1 MEKTEKQDGLD
12 HIKAAR
18 ALLTR
23 SCLVTI
29 NGNLI
34 EARSQDEF
42 EADHPKKMDPEY
54 GRLMCWILFAV
65 GSEYLIKG
73 VLMATS
79 GKYRK
84 GPFANGKC
92 EYYSLGDAIEKVKKL
107 NQTFA
112 KQSGSLVDVGQFL
125 EETLEDI
132 RNRDVHYYAPDKRM
146 QDHSKVPDIAAAL
159 SSLLSLTTAPAPHTS
174 QSPDPA
180 SKS

>member
-1 MEKTEKQDGLD
+1 MHKTEKQDGLD
-12 HIKAAR
+12 HLEAAR

-29 NGNLI
+29 NENLI

-79 GKYRK
+79 GGWRK
-84 GPFANGKC
+84 PVFGGKFD
-92 EYYSLGDAIEKVKKL
+92 YKDLGDAIREVKKL
-107 NQTFA
+107 KRTFA
-112 KQSGSLVDVGQFL
+112 KQGGSAVDVGQFL
-125 EETLEDI
+125 KETLEDI
-132 RNRDVHYYAPDKRM
+132 RNRDVHYYAPDKRKP
-146 QDHSKVPDIAAAL
+146 DHSKVPDIAAAL
-159 SSLLSLTTAPAPHTS
+159 SSLLSLTKAPAPHTS

>member
-1 MEKTEKQDGLD
+1 MQKTEEQDGLD
-12 HIKAAR
+12 HLKAAR

-29 NGNLI
+29 KGNLI
-34 EARSQDEF
+34 AARSQDEF

-79 GKYRK
+79 GGWRK
-84 GPFANGKC
+84 PVFGGEFDYK
-92 EYYSLGDAIEKVKKL
+92 SLGDAIERVKTL
-107 NQTFA
+107 NRTFA
-112 KQSGSLVDVGQFL
+112 KQSGSTVGVGQFL

-132 RNRDVHYYAPDKRM
+132 RNRDVHYYAPDKRKP
-146 QDHSKVPDIAAAL
+146 DHSKVPDIAAAL
-159 SSLLSLTTAPAPHTS
+159 SSLLSLTKAPAPHTS